1 METALAVCVFCLSGM
16 MGSGEMKS
24 YGGPLSGFEA
34 ALSTASDAEEEEE
47 TTREEVPRSRQ
58 LQAYFQTARE
68 YESRL
73 TGEAEDTVPDS
84 RFMITGQEENDIRVL
99 SAASQIPDGEERTFY
114 VIGKNF
120 VPNGKALAEWF
131 GSGAVYANYLEAEE
145 KEGKDTWYAARMSVW
160 KNGSFDGLKHWEMVR
175 ETRASCLGKGT
186 ALYRCRETK
195 EEKEIVTAPFG
206 HCDSD
211 QDSLCDRCRWRVFGQ
226 EEGSKIH
233 AVLGGRNMTFTCID
247 ADYQSGSLPEGGM
260 LYLADQ
266 KVETGFFGGYGSCVY
281 EDSQIR
287 RYFRDGFQNGCSLG
301 EALEGISVP
310 GCSGTDYA
318 MSLSREEYGRY
329 QRLIQ
334 GGGFFLRDDTGSQVW
349 AVDEKGELQ
358 PANPHD
364 PDYGIR
370 PAIVLKK
377 PWAGEAERIHW
388 ELGDLQQAEID
399 GQNMLFR
406 CIDQNYSDHMENHGQ
421 TALFLCETVIPAD
434 YGSRYELREQEDGS
448 HEYEFCPGPLVNFG
462 QSSDYKHSNIQT
474 WLEQA
479 GDKIYLAKQVQIGT
493 DMAFTGETPKGE
505 YSSFDAVNLSSHPIG
520 AQSLYGKLFLLSVE
534 EAVKYKEFLWTFEGS
549 QEENPETQLSSFSKG
564 YWLRTPMGTG
574 DGADMGYVYGVDLE
588 QGQIRPERIRP
599 TEGTGDAE
607 LDATSPFGVRRRQIE
622 KKIIIGTDS
631 SLCDGCR
638 HSSGKYSSRTGEGGW
653 GTAKR
658 SRESGRWEE
667 DA

>member
-399 GQNMLFR
+399 GQNLLFR

-607 LDATSPFGVRRRQIE
+607 LDATSPFGVRPAFAMPQ
-622 KKIIIGTDS
+622 D
-631 SLCDGCR
+631 
-638 HSSGKYSSRTGEGGW
+638 
-653 GTAKR
+653 
-658 SRESGRWEE
+658 
-667 DA
+667 

>member
-564 YWLRTPMGTG
+564 YWLRTPMGIG

-607 LDATSPFGVRRRQIE
+607 LDATSPFGVRPAFAMPQ
-622 KKIIIGTDS
+622 D
-631 SLCDGCR
+631 
-638 HSSGKYSSRTGEGGW
+638 
-653 GTAKR
+653 
-658 SRESGRWEE
+658 
-667 DA
+667 

>member
-195 EEKEIVTAPFG
+195 EEREIVTAPFG

-607 LDATSPFGVRRRQIE
+607 LDATSPFGVRPAFAMPQ
-622 KKIIIGTDS
+622 D
-631 SLCDGCR
+631 
-638 HSSGKYSSRTGEGGW
+638 
-653 GTAKR
+653 
-658 SRESGRWEE
+658 
-667 DA
+667 

>member
-47 TTREEVPRSRQ
+47 TAREEIPRSRQ

-73 TGEAEDTVPDS
+73 TGEAEDAVPDS

-131 GSGAVYANYLEAEE
+131 GAGAVYANYLEAEE

-186 ALYRCRETK
+186 ALYRCRETR

-211 QDSLCDRCRWRVFGQ
+211 QDSLCDRCRRRVFGQ

-434 YGSRYELREQEDGS
+434 YGSRYELREQEDGRIRILS
-448 HEYEFCPGPLVNFG
+448 RPSGKFRTKQRL
-462 QSSDYKHSNIQT
+462 
-474 WLEQA
+474 QA
-479 GDKIYLAKQVQIGT
+479 FKYPN
-493 DMAFTGETPKGE
+493 MA
-505 YSSFDAVNLSSHPIG
+505 
-520 AQSLYGKLFLLSVE
+520 
-534 EAVKYKEFLWTFEGS
+534 
-549 QEENPETQLSSFSKG
+549 
-564 YWLRTPMGTG
+564 GTG
-574 DGADMGYVYGVDLE
+574 
-588 QGQIRPERIRP
+588 
-599 TEGTGDAE
+599 
-607 LDATSPFGVRRRQIE
+607 
-622 KKIIIGTDS
+622 
-631 SLCDGCR
+631 
-638 HSSGKYSSRTGEGGW
+638 
-653 GTAKR
+653 
-658 SRESGRWEE
+658 GR
-667 DA
+667 

>member
-47 TTREEVPRSRQ
+47 TIREEVPRSRQ

-211 QDSLCDRCRWRVFGQ
+211 QDSLCDRCRWRAFGQ

-247 ADYQSGSLPEGGM
+247 ADYQSGSLPERGM

-534 EAVKYKEFLWTFEGS
+534 EAAKYKEFLWTFEGS

-607 LDATSPFGVRRRQIE
+607 LDATSPFGVRPAFAMPQ
-622 KKIIIGTDS
+622 D
-631 SLCDGCR
+631 
-638 HSSGKYSSRTGEGGW
+638 
-653 GTAKR
+653 
-658 SRESGRWEE
+658 
-667 DA
+667 

>member
-211 QDSLCDRCRWRVFGQ
+211 QDSLCDRCRRRVFGQ

-534 EAVKYKEFLWTFEGS
+534 EAVKYKEFLWTFEGA

-607 LDATSPFGVRRRQIE
+607 LDATSPFGVRPAFVMPQ
-622 KKIIIGTDS
+622 D
-631 SLCDGCR
+631 
-638 HSSGKYSSRTGEGGW
+638 
-653 GTAKR
+653 
-658 SRESGRWEE
+658 
-667 DA
+667 

>member
-99 SAASQIPDGEERTFY
+99 SAASQIPDGEEKTFY

-120 VPNGKALAEWF
+120 VPNGKVLAEWF
-131 GSGAVYANYLEAEE
+131 GSGAVYANYLESEE
-145 KEGKDTWYAARMSVW
+145 KEGGDTWYVARMSVW

-186 ALYRCRETK
+186 AWYRCRETK
-195 EEKEIVTAPFG
+195 EEREIITAPLG
-206 HCDSD
+206 HWDSD
-211 QDSLCDRCRWRVFGQ
+211 QDSLCDRCRWRAFGQ
-226 EEGSKIH
+226 EEGSRIH
-233 AVLGGRNMTFTCID
+233 TVLGGRNMTFTCID
-247 ADYQSGSLPEGGM
+247 ADYQNGSLPEGGM

-301 EALEGISVP
+301 EALAGISIP
-310 GCSGTDYA
+310 GWSGTDYA
-318 MSLSREEYGRY
+318 MSLSREEYERY
-329 QRLIQ
+329 QGLIQ
-334 GGGFFLRDDTGSQVW
+334 GEGFFLRDDTGSQVW
-349 AVDEKGELQ
+349 AVDGKGECLTAD
-358 PANPHD
+358 PAD

-607 LDATSPFGVRRRQIE
+607 LDATSPFGVRPAFAMPQ
-622 KKIIIGTDS
+622 D
-631 SLCDGCR
+631 
-638 HSSGKYSSRTGEGGW
+638 
-653 GTAKR
+653 
-658 SRESGRWEE
+658 
-667 DA
+667 

>member
-34 ALSTASDAEEEEE
+34 VLATASDAEEEEE
-47 TTREEVPRSRQ
+47 TAREEVPRSRQ

-73 TGEAEDTVPDS
+73 TGEAEDAVPDS

-211 QDSLCDRCRWRVFGQ
+211 QDSLCDRCRWRAFGQ

-247 ADYQSGSLPEGGM
+247 ADYHSGSLPEGGM

-301 EALEGISVP
+301 EALAGISVP

-358 PANPHD
+358 PANPDD
-364 PDYGIR
+364 PDYGIC

-399 GQNMLFR
+399 GQNLLFR

-534 EAVKYKEFLWTFEGS
+534 EAVKYKEFLWTFEGA

-588 QGQIRPERIRP
+588 RGQIRPERIRP

-607 LDATSPFGVRRRQIE
+607 LDATSPFGVRPAFVMPQ
-622 KKIIIGTDS
+622 D
-631 SLCDGCR
+631 
-638 HSSGKYSSRTGEGGW
+638 
-653 GTAKR
+653 
-658 SRESGRWEE
+658 
-667 DA
+667 

>member
-434 YGSRYELREQEDGS
+434 YGSRYELREQEDRS

-534 EAVKYKEFLWTFEGS
+534 EAVKYKEFLWTFEGA

-588 QGQIRPERIRP
+588 RGQIRPERIRP

-607 LDATSPFGVRRRQIE
+607 LDATSPFGVRPAFVMPQ
-622 KKIIIGTDS
+622 D
-631 SLCDGCR
+631 
-638 HSSGKYSSRTGEGGW
+638 
-653 GTAKR
+653 
-658 SRESGRWEE
+658 
-667 DA
+667 

>member
-399 GQNMLFR
+399 GQNLLFR

-534 EAVKYKEFLWTFEGS
+534 EAVKYKEFLWTFEGA

-607 LDATSPFGVRRRQIE
+607 LDATSPFGVRPAFVMPQ
-622 KKIIIGTDS
+622 D
-631 SLCDGCR
+631 
-638 HSSGKYSSRTGEGGW
+638 
-653 GTAKR
+653 
-658 SRESGRWEE
+658 
-667 DA
+667 

>member
-195 EEKEIVTAPFG
+195 EEREIITAPLG

-211 QDSLCDRCRWRVFGQ
+211 QDSLCDRCRWRAFGQ

-434 YGSRYELREQEDGS
+434 YGARYELREQEDGS

-479 GDKIYLAKQVQIGT
+479 GDKIYLAKKVQIGT

-607 LDATSPFGVRRRQIE
+607 LDATSPFGVRPAFAMPQ
-622 KKIIIGTDS
+622 D
-631 SLCDGCR
+631 
-638 HSSGKYSSRTGEGGW
+638 
-653 GTAKR
+653 
-658 SRESGRWEE
+658 
-667 DA
+667 

>member
-24 YGGPLSGFEA
+24 YGGPLSGFEG

-211 QDSLCDRCRWRVFGQ
+211 QDSLCDRCRWRAFGQ

-399 GQNMLFR
+399 GQNRLFR

-607 LDATSPFGVRRRQIE
+607 LDATSPFGVRPAFAMPQ
-622 KKIIIGTDS
+622 D
-631 SLCDGCR
+631 
-638 HSSGKYSSRTGEGGW
+638 
-653 GTAKR
+653 
-658 SRESGRWEE
+658 
-667 DA
+667 

>member
-47 TTREEVPRSRQ
+47 TIREEVPRSRQ

-99 SAASQIPDGEERTFY
+99 SAALQIPDGEEKTFY

-120 VPNGKALAEWF
+120 VPNGKVLAEWF
-131 GSGAVYANYLEAEE
+131 GSGAVYANYLESEE
-145 KEGKDTWYAARMSVW
+145 KEGGDTWYVARISVW

-186 ALYRCRETK
+186 AWYRCRETK
-195 EEKEIVTAPFG
+195 EEREIITAPLG
-206 HCDSD
+206 HWDSD
-211 QDSLCDRCRWRVFGQ
+211 QDSLCDRCRWRAFGQ
-226 EEGSKIH
+226 EEGSRIH
-233 AVLGGRNMTFTCID
+233 TVLGGRNMTFTCID
-247 ADYQSGSLPEGGM
+247 ADYQNGSLPEGGM

-301 EALEGISVP
+301 EALAGISIP

-318 MSLSREEYGRY
+318 MSLSREEYERY
-329 QRLIQ
+329 QGLIQ
-334 GGGFFLRDDTGSQVW
+334 GEGFFLRDDTGSQVW
-349 AVDEKGELQ
+349 AVDGKGECLTAD
-358 PANPHD
+358 PAD

-448 HEYEFCPGPLVNFG
+448 HKYEFCPGPLVNFG

-479 GDKIYLAKQVQIGT
+479 GDKIYLAKKVQIGT

-607 LDATSPFGVRRRQIE
+607 LDATSPFGVRPAFAMPQ
-622 KKIIIGTDS
+622 D
-631 SLCDGCR
+631 
-638 HSSGKYSSRTGEGGW
+638 
-653 GTAKR
+653 
-658 SRESGRWEE
+658 
-667 DA
+667 

>member
-588 QGQIRPERIRP
+588 RGQIRPERIRP

-607 LDATSPFGVRRRQIE
+607 LDATSPFGVRPAFAMPQ
-622 KKIIIGTDS
+622 D
-631 SLCDGCR
+631 
-638 HSSGKYSSRTGEGGW
+638 
-653 GTAKR
+653 
-658 SRESGRWEE
+658 
-667 DA
+667 

>member
-358 PANPHD
+358 PANPDD

-399 GQNMLFR
+399 GQNLLFR

-534 EAVKYKEFLWTFEGS
+534 EAVKYKEFLWTFEGA

-599 TEGTGDAE
+599 TEGTGDTE
-607 LDATSPFGVRRRQIE
+607 LDATSPFGVRPAFVMPQ
-622 KKIIIGTDS
+622 D
-631 SLCDGCR
+631 
-638 HSSGKYSSRTGEGGW
+638 
-653 GTAKR
+653 
-658 SRESGRWEE
+658 
-667 DA
+667 

>member
-47 TTREEVPRSRQ
+47 TAREEIPRSRQ

-73 TGEAEDTVPDS
+73 TGEAEDAVPDS

-131 GSGAVYANYLEAEE
+131 GAGAVYANYLEAEE

-186 ALYRCRETK
+186 ALYRCRETR

-206 HCDSD
+206 HWDSD
-211 QDSLCDRCRWRVFGQ
+211 QDSLCDRCRRRVFGQ

-607 LDATSPFGVRRRQIE
+607 LDATSPFGVRPAFAMPQ
-622 KKIIIGTDS
+622 D
-631 SLCDGCR
+631 
-638 HSSGKYSSRTGEGGW
+638 
-653 GTAKR
+653 
-658 SRESGRWEE
+658 
-667 DA
+667 

>member
-186 ALYRCRETK
+186 AWYRCRETK

-211 QDSLCDRCRWRVFGQ
+211 QDSLCDRCRWRAFGQ

-607 LDATSPFGVRRRQIE
+607 LDATSPFGVRPAFAMPQ
-622 KKIIIGTDS
+622 D
-631 SLCDGCR
+631 
-638 HSSGKYSSRTGEGGW
+638 
-653 GTAKR
+653 
-658 SRESGRWEE
+658 
-667 DA
+667 

>member
-534 EAVKYKEFLWTFEGS
+534 EAVKYKEFLWTFEGA

-564 YWLRTPMGTG
+564 YWLGTPMGTG

-588 QGQIRPERIRP
+588 RGQIRPERIRP

-607 LDATSPFGVRRRQIE
+607 LDATSPFGVRPAFVMPQ
-622 KKIIIGTDS
+622 D
-631 SLCDGCR
+631 
-638 HSSGKYSSRTGEGGW
+638 
-653 GTAKR
+653 
-658 SRESGRWEE
+658 
-667 DA
+667 

>member
-233 AVLGGRNMTFTCID
+233 AVLGGQNMTFTCID

-534 EAVKYKEFLWTFEGS
+534 EAVKYKEFLWTFEGA

-588 QGQIRPERIRP
+588 RGQIRPERIRP

-607 LDATSPFGVRRRQIE
+607 LDATSPFGVRPAFVMPQ
-622 KKIIIGTDS
+622 D
-631 SLCDGCR
+631 
-638 HSSGKYSSRTGEGGW
+638 
-653 GTAKR
+653 
-658 SRESGRWEE
+658 
-667 DA
+667 

>member
-58 LQAYFQTARE
+58 LQAYFQTVRE

-534 EAVKYKEFLWTFEGS
+534 EAVKYKEFLWTFEGA

-588 QGQIRPERIRP
+588 RGQIRPERIRP

-607 LDATSPFGVRRRQIE
+607 LDATSPFGVRPAFVMPQ
-622 KKIIIGTDS
+622 D
-631 SLCDGCR
+631 
-638 HSSGKYSSRTGEGGW
+638 
-653 GTAKR
+653 
-658 SRESGRWEE
+658 
-667 DA
+667 

>member
-120 VPNGKALAEWF
+120 VPNGKALSEWF
-131 GSGAVYANYLEAEE
+131 CSGAVYANYLEAEE

-607 LDATSPFGVRRRQIE
+607 LDATSPFGVRPAFAMPQ
-622 KKIIIGTDS
+622 D
-631 SLCDGCR
+631 
-638 HSSGKYSSRTGEGGW
+638 
-653 GTAKR
+653 
-658 SRESGRWEE
+658 
-667 DA
+667 

>member
-47 TTREEVPRSRQ
+47 TAREEIPRSRQ

-73 TGEAEDTVPDS
+73 TGEAEDAVPDS

-131 GSGAVYANYLEAEE
+131 GAGAVYANYLEAEE

-186 ALYRCRETK
+186 ALYRCRETR

-607 LDATSPFGVRRRQIE
+607 LDATSPFGVRPAFAMPQ
-622 KKIIIGTDS
+622 D
-631 SLCDGCR
+631 
-638 HSSGKYSSRTGEGGW
+638 
-653 GTAKR
+653 
-658 SRESGRWEE
+658 
-667 DA
+667 

>member
-388 ELGDLQQAEID
+388 ELVDLQQAEID

-534 EAVKYKEFLWTFEGS
+534 EAVKYKEFLWTFEGA

-588 QGQIRPERIRP
+588 RGQIRPERIRP

-607 LDATSPFGVRRRQIE
+607 LDATSPFGVRPAFVMPQ
-622 KKIIIGTDS
+622 D
-631 SLCDGCR
+631 
-638 HSSGKYSSRTGEGGW
+638 
-653 GTAKR
+653 
-658 SRESGRWEE
+658 
-667 DA
+667 

>member
-24 YGGPLSGFEA
+24 YGGPLSGFEG

-607 LDATSPFGVRRRQIE
+607 LDATSPFGVRPAFAMPQ
-622 KKIIIGTDS
+622 D
-631 SLCDGCR
+631 
-638 HSSGKYSSRTGEGGW
+638 
-653 GTAKR
+653 
-658 SRESGRWEE
+658 
-667 DA
+667 

>member
-211 QDSLCDRCRWRVFGQ
+211 QDSLCDRCRRRVFGQ

-358 PANPHD
+358 PANPDD

-534 EAVKYKEFLWTFEGS
+534 EAVKYKEFLWTFEGA

-607 LDATSPFGVRRRQIE
+607 LDATSPFGVRPAFVMPQ
-622 KKIIIGTDS
+622 D
-631 SLCDGCR
+631 
-638 HSSGKYSSRTGEGGW
+638 
-653 GTAKR
+653 
-658 SRESGRWEE
+658 
-667 DA
+667 

>member
-211 QDSLCDRCRWRVFGQ
+211 QDSLCDRCRWRAFGQ

-358 PANPHD
+358 PANPYD

-588 QGQIRPERIRP
+588 QGQIRPERIQP

-607 LDATSPFGVRRRQIE
+607 LDATSPFGVRPAFAMPQ
-622 KKIIIGTDS
+622 D
-631 SLCDGCR
+631 
-638 HSSGKYSSRTGEGGW
+638 
-653 GTAKR
+653 
-658 SRESGRWEE
+658 
-667 DA
+667 

>member
-211 QDSLCDRCRWRVFGQ
+211 QDSLCDRCRRRVFGQ

-520 AQSLYGKLFLLSVE
+520 AQSLYGKMFLLSVE
-534 EAVKYKEFLWTFEGS
+534 EAVKYKEFLWTFEGA

-588 QGQIRPERIRP
+588 RGQIRPERIRP

-607 LDATSPFGVRRRQIE
+607 LDATSPFGVRPAFVMPQ
-622 KKIIIGTDS
+622 D
-631 SLCDGCR
+631 
-638 HSSGKYSSRTGEGGW
+638 
-653 GTAKR
+653 
-658 SRESGRWEE
+658 
-667 DA
+667 

>member
-1 METALAVCVFCLSGM
+1 M
-16 MGSGEMKS
+16 
-24 YGGPLSGFEA
+24 
-34 ALSTASDAEEEEE
+34 
-47 TTREEVPRSRQ
+47 
-58 LQAYFQTARE
+58 
-68 YESRL
+68 
-73 TGEAEDTVPDS
+73 
-84 RFMITGQEENDIRVL
+84 
-99 SAASQIPDGEERTFY
+99 
-114 VIGKNF
+114 
-120 VPNGKALAEWF
+120 AEWF

-607 LDATSPFGVRRRQIE
+607 LDATSPFGVRPAFAMPQ
-622 KKIIIGTDS
+622 D
-631 SLCDGCR
+631 
-638 HSSGKYSSRTGEGGW
+638 
-653 GTAKR
+653 
-658 SRESGRWEE
+658 
-667 DA
+667 

>member
-574 DGADMGYVYGVDLE
+574 DGADMGYVDGVDLE

-607 LDATSPFGVRRRQIE
+607 LDATSPFGVRPAFAMPQ
-622 KKIIIGTDS
+622 D
-631 SLCDGCR
+631 
-638 HSSGKYSSRTGEGGW
+638 
-653 GTAKR
+653 
-658 SRESGRWEE
+658 
-667 DA
+667 

>member
-287 RYFRDGFQNGCSLG
+287 RYFRDVFQNGCSLG

-607 LDATSPFGVRRRQIE
+607 LDATSPFGVRPAFAMPQ
-622 KKIIIGTDS
+622 D
-631 SLCDGCR
+631 
-638 HSSGKYSSRTGEGGW
+638 
-653 GTAKR
+653 
-658 SRESGRWEE
+658 
-667 DA
+667 

>member
-534 EAVKYKEFLWTFEGS
+534 EAVKYKEFLWTFEGA

-588 QGQIRPERIRP
+588 RGQIRPERIRP

-607 LDATSPFGVRRRQIE
+607 LDATSPFVVRPAFVMPQ
-622 KKIIIGTDS
+622 D
-631 SLCDGCR
+631 
-638 HSSGKYSSRTGEGGW
+638 
-653 GTAKR
+653 
-658 SRESGRWEE
+658 
-667 DA
+667 

>member
-84 RFMITGQEENDIRVL
+84 RFMITRQEENDIRVL

-195 EEKEIVTAPFG
+195 EEREIITAPLG
-206 HCDSD
+206 HWDSD
-211 QDSLCDRCRWRVFGQ
+211 QDSLCDRCRWRAFGQ

-607 LDATSPFGVRRRQIE
+607 LDATSPFGVRPAFAMPQ
-622 KKIIIGTDS
+622 D
-631 SLCDGCR
+631 
-638 HSSGKYSSRTGEGGW
+638 
-653 GTAKR
+653 
-658 SRESGRWEE
+658 
-667 DA
+667 

>member
-131 GSGAVYANYLEAEE
+131 GSRAVYANYLEAEE

-211 QDSLCDRCRWRVFGQ
+211 QDSLCDRCRWRAFGQ

-233 AVLGGRNMTFTCID
+233 AVLSGRNMTFTCID

-607 LDATSPFGVRRRQIE
+607 LDATSPLGVRPAFAMPQ
-622 KKIIIGTDS
+622 D
-631 SLCDGCR
+631 
-638 HSSGKYSSRTGEGGW
+638 
-653 GTAKR
+653 
-658 SRESGRWEE
+658 
-667 DA
+667 

>member
-99 SAASQIPDGEERTFY
+99 SAASQIPDGEERNFY

-607 LDATSPFGVRRRQIE
+607 LDATSPFGVRPAFAMPQ
-622 KKIIIGTDS
+622 D
-631 SLCDGCR
+631 
-638 HSSGKYSSRTGEGGW
+638 
-653 GTAKR
+653 
-658 SRESGRWEE
+658 
-667 DA
+667 

>member
-47 TTREEVPRSRQ
+47 TIREEVPRSRQ

-211 QDSLCDRCRWRVFGQ
+211 QDSLCDRCRWRAFGQ

-599 TEGTGDAE
+599 TEGTGNAE
-607 LDATSPFGVRRRQIE
+607 LDATSPFGVRPAFAMPQ
-622 KKIIIGTDS
+622 D
-631 SLCDGCR
+631 
-638 HSSGKYSSRTGEGGW
+638 
-653 GTAKR
+653 
-658 SRESGRWEE
+658 
-667 DA
+667 

>member
-399 GQNMLFR
+399 GQNLLFR

-534 EAVKYKEFLWTFEGS
+534 EAVKYKEFLWTFEGA

-588 QGQIRPERIRP
+588 RGQIRPERIRP

-607 LDATSPFGVRRRQIE
+607 LDATSPFGVRPAFVMPQ
-622 KKIIIGTDS
+622 D
-631 SLCDGCR
+631 
-638 HSSGKYSSRTGEGGW
+638 
-653 GTAKR
+653 
-658 SRESGRWEE
+658 
-667 DA
+667 